1 MTSPLDASPDPLIT
15 LEPTRRVTLRE
26 AFGVDSDMT
35 VPAFAERDSHVPE
48 IDEAYRLLAPMM
60 GVGAASVV
68 FGIALLA
75 SGQNSTVTGTLA
87 GQIVMEG
94 FLQLRLPVWL
104 RRLVT
109 RLLAIVPAVIVVGA
123 SGDGGATR
131 LLVLS
136 QVILS
141 LQLPFAVIP
150 LVAYTAD
157 RRLMGGLAAP
167 RWLSVLAWG
176 IATVIVIL
184 NGYLLWGYV
193 AG

>member
-1 MTSPLDASPDPLIT
+1 MPAIIASACYGHSGTAQLLI
-15 LEPTRRVTLRE
+15 
-26 AFGVDSDMT
+26 F
-35 VPAFAERDSHVPE
+35 
-48 IDEAYRLLAPMM
+48 
-60 GVGAASVV
+60 
-68 FGIALLA
+68 
-75 SGQNSTVTGTLA
+75 
-87 GQIVMEG
+87 
-94 FLQLRLPVWL
+94 
-104 RRLVT
+104 
-109 RLLAIVPAVIVVGA
+109 
-123 SGDGGATR
+123 
-131 LLVLS
+131 S
-136 QVILS
+136 QVVLS